1 MIQEKKK
8 LPFCGDRIK
17 GTGGGNPSIERISD
31 REIYV
36 APKSGG

>member
-1 MIQEKKK
+1 MMQEEKK

-17 GTGGGNPSIERISD
+17 GTSD
-31 REIYV
+31 RELYV